1 MVVDGEHARCP
12 PRAAAA
18 PSQIV
23 ERPQYEPTS
32 SSGHPGRR
40 RRPGGPPSYSASPSS
55 GGMNPLAASAAARRA
70 GSTYQVSQWMMVS
83 GSGRTAGLK
92 SVPLV

>member
-1 MVVDGEHARCP
+1 MPTSR
-12 PRAAAA
+12 AAA
-18 PSQIV
+18 PSQMV

-32 SSGHPGRR
+32 SNGAPGTSAAARR
-40 RRPGGPPSYSASPSS
+40 AATYSASPSS

-92 SVPLV
+92 SVPWV